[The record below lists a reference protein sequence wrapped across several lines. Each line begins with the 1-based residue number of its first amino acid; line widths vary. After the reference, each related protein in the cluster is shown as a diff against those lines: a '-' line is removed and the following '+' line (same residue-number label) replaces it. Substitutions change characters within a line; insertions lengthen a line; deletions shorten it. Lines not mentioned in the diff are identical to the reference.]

1 MTVRPQEVVPVTAFE
16 FAALREARR
25 YRTALLQ
32 DFSTHLRGRVLEVG
46 AGLGQMTR
54 ELLRLPSVSEVW
66 SVEPE
71 PAFCAQLRAAIPGH
85 RVIEGTVANVDEGGR
100 WDAVLSVNVLEHIEN
115 DEPELDAYH
124 RLLAPT
130 RGILCLF
137 VPARPE
143 LYAPL
148 DHDFGHFRRY
158 TRRELRRK
166 LSRVGFAILRLH
178 YFNWIGYF
186 AWGLSFRVLRK
197 RHFSPRAVRWFD
209 RYVFPVM
216 NRLERQVLRP
226 PFGQSLLA
234 VARAVKDRTSA
245 RQPG

>member
-1 MTVRPQEVVPVTAFE
+1 MTVRPEEVVPATAFE

-25 YRTALLQ
+25 YRAALLQ

-46 AGLGQMTR
+46 AGIGQMTSQ
-54 ELLRLPSVSEVW
+54 LLQLPSVSGVV

-71 PAFCAQLRAAIPGH
+71 PSFCAQLRAAIPGH
-85 RVIEGTVANVDEGGR
+85 RVVEGTVADLDEGER
-100 WDAVLSVNVLEHIEN
+100 WDVVFSVNVLEHLER
-115 DEPELDAYH
+115 DERELSVYH
-124 RLLAPT
+124 QLLAPT
-130 RGILCLF
+130 RGVLCLF

-148 DHDFGHFRRY
+148 DRDFGHFRRY

-166 LSRVGFAILRLH
+166 LNQAGFAILRLH
-178 YFNWIGYF
+178 YYNWIGYF
-186 AWGLSFRVLRK
+186 AWGLSFRVLRR
-197 RHFSPRAVRWFD
+197 RHFSARAVRWFD
-209 RYVFPVM
+209 RFVFPVM

-234 VARAVKDRTSA
+234 VAHADEDRTSA
-245 RQPG
+245 SQTG